1 MKKAKCNVSVIIT
14 NYNKKKYI
22 VDTIKSVLSQG
33 YKNFEII
40 VIDNLS
46 TDNSYKLISKYK
58 KIRLFRNIIKKTS
71 ALNQIKSIEI
81 GLKKS
86 RGKIICLLDGDDIF
100 RKNKLRD
107 IVEYF
112 EKNPYS
118 QAVCDIPLIKDK
130 SQLNAFNYDNKR
142 VNSNKIWP
150 TTFPT
155 SSISIKKKYLLDCI
169 KKFQKEKFDFLE
181 IDFRLCCVFSL
192 YKKNYNVL
200 NKNLTYYRQVNDGI
214 MSSYKKFEKKWW
226 IKRSQ
231 AFDFFFFIKKRFK
244 KKYSY
249 SFDYFL
255 TKTISKIYNGLK

>member
-1 MKKAKCNVSVIIT
+1 MKKKKYYVSVIIT
-14 NYNKKKYI
+14 NYNKEKYI
-22 VDTIKSVLSQG
+22 VETIKSVQSQE

-40 VIDNLS
+40 VIDNFS

-58 KIRLFRNIIKKTS
+58 RVRLFRNITKKTS

-86 RGKIICLLDGDDIF
+86 KGNIICLLDGDDIF
-100 RKNKLRD
+100 KKDKLRN

-112 EKNPYS
+112 AKNPYS

-130 SQLNAFNYDNKR
+130 SQLNEFNYDKKR
-142 VNSNKIWP
+142 VNNNKIWP

-155 SSISIKKKYLLDCI
+155 SSISVKKKYLLDCI
-169 KKFQKEKFDFLE
+169 KEFQKEKFDFLE
-181 IDFRLCCVFSL
+181 IDFRLCCLFSL
-192 YKKNYNVL
+192 HKKNYNVL

-214 MSSYKKFEKKWW
+214 MSRYKKFEKKWW

-231 AFDFFFFIKKRFK
+231 AFDFFFFIKKKFK
-244 KKYSY
+244 KKYTY
-249 SFDYFL
+249 SLDYFL

>member
-14 NYNKKKYI
+14 NYNKQKYI
-22 VDTIKSVLSQG
+22 VETIKSVLSQG

-86 RGKIICLLDGDDIF
+86 RGKIICLLDGDDVF

-130 SQLNAFNYDNKR
+130 FQLNAFNYDNKR

-169 KKFQKEKFDFLE
+169 KK
-181 IDFRLCCVFSL
+181 
-192 YKKNYNVL
+192 N
-200 NKNLTYYRQVNDGI
+200 
-214 MSSYKKFEKKWW
+214 
-226 IKRSQ
+226 
-231 AFDFFFFIKKRFK
+231 FK
-244 KKYSY
+244 KKNLI
-249 SFDYFL
+249 F
-255 TKTISKIYNGLK
+255 